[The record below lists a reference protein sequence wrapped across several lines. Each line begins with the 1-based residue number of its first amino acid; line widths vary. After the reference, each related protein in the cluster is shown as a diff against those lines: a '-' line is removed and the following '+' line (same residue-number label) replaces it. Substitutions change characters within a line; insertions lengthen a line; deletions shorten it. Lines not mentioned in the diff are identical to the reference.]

1 MFLILWKD
9 NKKGISVI
17 EILIAITII
26 TIALASVLS
35 LANFSLKAA
44 SFNKETTKANAIS
57 QEAMEAVRSIRDSDW
72 TKLTPGSHGLTSAA
86 GFWDFAG
93 TEDVINGFT
102 RTILIENVSRDPT
115 TDNIEI
121 TYNPANND
129 PNTKKI
135 TATVSWKSKEVKII
149 TYLTNW
155 R

>member
-1 MFLILWKD
+1 MQPILND
-9 NKKGISVI
+9 NKGVSIV
-17 EILIAITII
+17 EILIAMTII
-26 TIALASVLS
+26 IIALASILS
-35 LANFSLKAA
+35 LATFSLKAA
-44 SFNKETTKANAIS
+44 SLTKETTKANAIS

-72 TKLTPGSHGLTSAA
+72 AKLTPGSHGLTSAA
-86 GFWDFAG
+86 GFWDFTG
-93 TEDVINGFT
+93 TENVINGFT

-149 TYLTNW
+149 TYLANW
-155 R
+155 K